1 VNLVVLCMS
10 DKTLTAK
17 EIRGD
22 VAEIAQKLEQIE
34 SGGHVVLIYPNLET
48 LREIY
53 SHYCRTALENNE
65 LVLLLTYYETAD
77 SVRHTLT
84 MVGIDV
90 KRYEKER
97 ALMIIEDITKTYFG
111 SGQDFLFFLNILNK
125 QQEKRGKNGISV
137 IADMGIFYHF
147 NNNDKDALFR
157 FERSLP
163 AKFDIRLKRFC
174 YYHVRDFDRLE
185 EKEKQDLLEQHYLQV
200 IAAPNPMID

>member
-34 SGGHVVLIYPNLET
+34 SGGHVVLVYPNLET

-185 EKEKQDLLEQHYLQV
+185 EKEKQDLLEHHYLRV
-200 IAAPNPMID
+200 IAAPHPMID

>member
-22 VAEIAQKLEQIE
+22 VAEIAQQLEQIE
-34 SGGHVVLIYPNLET
+34 SGGHVVLVYPNLET

-185 EKEKQDLLEQHYLQV
+185 EKEKQDLLEHHYLRV
-200 IAAPNPMID
+200 IAASHPMID

>member
-34 SGGHVVLIYPNLET
+34 SGGHVVLVYPNLET

-53 SHYCRTALENNE
+53 SHYCRTALESNE

-174 YYHVRDFDRLE
+174 YYHIRDFDRLE
-185 EKEKQDLLEQHYLQV
+185 EKEKQDLLEQHYLRV
-200 IAAPNPMID
+200 IAARHPMID